1 MDLDKRLKHGE
12 LTNPDSIHFAD
23 SLKFYT
29 LRNHRTVY
37 GGGGIMPDVFVPLD
51 TTKYTRFH
59 RMLSAKNIII
69 DQNLKYIDSHRKE
82 LKKKYK
88 NFDSFNAGFTV
99 PQSLIDAIIA
109 EGEKKD
115 VKPKDETERNKTVAY
130 LTAQLKALIARDL
143 WDMNEF
149 YQIWNEQN
157 DIVQKAVEVM
167 K

>member
-1 MDLDKRLKHGE
+1 MD
-12 LTNPDSIHFAD
+12 A
-23 SLKFYT
+23 
-29 LRNHRTVY
+29 V
-37 GGGGIMPDVFVPLD
+37 
-51 TTKYTRFH
+51 
-59 RMLSAKNIII
+59 
-69 DQNLKYIDSHRKE
+69 
-82 LKKKYK
+82 
-88 NFDSFNAGFTV
+88 
-99 PQSLIDAIIA
+99 IA